1 VRTATILTAATTTAA
16 ALLLAGCGGLATAD
30 DPVGPPEPGTPN
42 PGVTS
47 APTTTAGPTSAP
59 GTPSDPGTARDD
71 SPLPDDYPWEPRQSL
86 PPQVDGDDGGEPWIG
101 GFDTMV
107 LPERVEA
114 LHDGAATYSVTGIEI
129 YEQGPDQSRVVVSYT
144 GGEGQAGLDLSVA
157 GVTDFPPEVTIPG
170 GVDTGLAFLTGAQAP
185 LGGGLEPGQLVRP
198 EGDSRIHGVSVG
210 PPDTTLGTGI
220 YVGMGAGAVLWA
232 VLDHPGTLVLIV
244 TDPGTGPTS

>member
-1 VRTATILTAATTTAA
+1 MRTASILTAATATAA
-16 ALLLAGCGGLATAD
+16 ALVLAGCGGLATAD
-30 DPVGPPEPGTPN
+30 DPVGPPEPGA
-42 PGVTS
+42 TS
-47 APTTTAGPTSAP
+47 APTPTAGPTSGPTEGTPTAP
-59 GTPSDPGTARDD
+59 GAGHP
-71 SPLPDDYPWEPRQSL
+71 PLPEDYPWEPRQSP
-86 PPQVDGDDGGEPWIG
+86 PPQTDGDDGGEPWIG
-101 GFDTMV
+101 GFDTAV

-157 GVTDFPPEVTIPG
+157 GVTDFPPEVTLPG
-170 GVDTGLAFLTGAQAP
+170 GVDTGRAFLTGAQAP

-198 EGDSRIHGVSVG
+198 EGDSRVHGVSVG
-210 PPDTTLGTGI
+210 PPDATLGTGI

-244 TDPGTGPTS
+244 TDPGTGPTA